1 MFYAIPQLKTNHT
14 YLDVGK
20 SRHCVN
26 ISELLNGEIWDYVDH
41 PIFRRR
47 KNTARSPA
55 RWNSRILEKAL
66 FQATID
72 MEDVDLS
79 WRGFLGTSAW
89 MTTSRRRAGE
99 RMADRVEDIAATKS
113 TRSWIMTKEEE
124 VLLFLQFNY
133 ARKIVAKQQRR
144 HQKYRRSAS
153 RSGLGALSKKRLIRF
168 YDIAMQARDKI
179 AIANMGLLTSR
190 AKACGCSPDRTFEL
204 VAEGGP
210 ALLRCIEKFD
220 ISRGYKFSTYAVN
233 GINRLMWRYL
243 KKVNKSGI
251 VTAFSEDWNEPED
264 DSVTPFDAV
273 ALSEL
278 RDILSTNV
286 ADLTDREIYVIGE
299 RFPLSGSKQK
309 TFEEIGSRLSV
320 SKERVRQ
327 VQANALNKLRLLFVP
342 ETEVLDV

>member
-14 YLDVGK
+14 YLDAGK

-26 ISELLNGEIWDYVDH
+26 IPELLNGETWDYVDH

-47 KNTARSPA
+47 KNTARSTA

-79 WRGFLGTSAW
+79 WRGFLGTVDVVA
-89 MTTSRRRAGE
+89 
-99 RMADRVEDIAATKS
+99 AATKPVLTKQ

-144 HQKYRRSAS
+144 HQRYRRSAS
-153 RSGLGALSKKRLIRF
+153 RSGLGAWSKQRLIRF

-190 AKACGCSPDRTFEL
+190 AKACGCNTDRTFEL

-220 ISRGYKFSTYAVN
+220 ISRGFKFSTYAVN
-233 GINRLMWRYL
+233 AINRLMWRYL
-243 KKVNKSGI
+243 KKVSKSGI
-251 VTAFSEDWNEPED
+251 VTAFSEDWNEPE

-309 TFEEIGSRLSV
+309 TLEEIGSRLSV

-327 VQANALNKLRLLFVP
+327 VQADALNKLRLLFVP